1 MYTKY
6 STFQYTYR
14 HTCVSAQFD
23 WHCGN
28 AETLS
33 VQSVWKQ
40 CFKQL
45 YVWIFFSFG
54 VAIESLIKTLGDIIV
69 DVAYKSTFVILRGT
83 GAVVLLRPKPPRG
96 ALSNPI
102 HLSYFPCIRCV
113 FLPFLSLSL
122 SHFLPFSVCRPN
134 YFCHFESI
142 FSIVSSRLCRVI
154 GHIIVYCSQ
163 LFS

>member
-1 MYTKY
+1 METM
-6 STFQYTYR
+6 FQAAV
-14 HTCVSAQFD
+14 CMDF
-23 WHCGN
+23 
-28 AETLS
+28 
-33 VQSVWKQ
+33 
-40 CFKQL
+40 
-45 YVWIFFSFG
+45 FFSFG

-83 GAVVLLRPKPPRG
+83 GAVVLLRPKPPRS